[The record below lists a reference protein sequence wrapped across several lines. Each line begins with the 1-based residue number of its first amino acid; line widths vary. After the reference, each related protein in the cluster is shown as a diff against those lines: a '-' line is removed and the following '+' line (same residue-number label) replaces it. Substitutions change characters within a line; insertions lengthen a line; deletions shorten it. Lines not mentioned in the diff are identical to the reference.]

1 MKLDSNPIKPNQQKM
16 QLNIHEIQSSLLQ
29 ADQKSQS
36 IKEPVI
42 SYSIG
47 RIQTIKSLQDAIIQN
62 DNPPLPSKK
71 KYQIRLK
78 VYQIRLQ
85 SQCGNQNSHSDHS
98 K

>member
-62 DNPPLPSKK
+62 DNPPPS
-71 KYQIRLK
+71 
-78 VYQIRLQ
+78 LQ
-85 SQCGNQNSHSDHS
+85 RKSIKSD
-98 K
+98 